1 MEIAVADERAYWIK
15 ETLTIEQAQGR
26 AWAKKADA
34 FGTITKLFQRPKD
47 TEIELIYSEKR
58 YEPFWHVVCQA
69 RYVYDRERK
78 HTINVEGSEVKA
90 LTIQGERYEVEE
102 KPKPHIALPAMEHC
116 SEEHSREVFV
126 DAISGDKQDWAGYL
140 KYDSTLIEDI
150 DHFALEGAIV
160 MPPEVRASLVVRETL
175 GNLMKVV
182 QADTVHEE
190 LVEVETVDLYYR
202 PIYAFEYLWQ
212 PKDKQAVIEF
222 DGLTGEIRTG
232 GKAIRQQVGKMLTK
246 ELLFDI
252 GVDTV
257 DLFVP
262 GGGIAIKL
270 VRALAERSK
279 K

>member
-15 ETLTIEQAQGR
+15 ETLTLEQAQGR

-34 FGTITKLFQRPKD
+34 FGTIAKFLQRPKD
-47 TEIELIYSEKR
+47 TEIELTYSEKR
-58 YEPFWHVVCQA
+58 YEPFWHVVCHA

-78 HTINVEGSEVKA
+78 YTLNVESTEVKA
-90 LTIQGERYEVEE
+90 LTIQGERYEVQE
-102 KPKPHIALPAMEHC
+102 KPKPHIALPATEHC
-116 SEEHSREVFV
+116 SEECSREVFV
-126 DAISGDKQDWAGYL
+126 DAISGDKQDWASYL

-150 DHFALEGAIV
+150 DHFTLEGAIIV
-160 MPPEVRASLVVRETL
+160 PPEVRASLVVREIL

-190 LVEVETVDLYYR
+190 LVKVETVDLYYR
-202 PIYAFEYLWQ
+202 PLYAFEYLWQ
-212 PKDKQAVIEF
+212 PKDKRAVIEF
-222 DGLTGEIRTG
+222 DGLTGEIRTD
-232 GKAIRQQVGKMLTK
+232 GKAIRQQVGKVLTK
-246 ELLFDI
+246 EVLFDI

-270 VRALAERSK
+270 VKALAERK

>member
-15 ETLTIEQAQGR
+15 ETLTLELAQGR

-34 FGTITKLFQRPKD
+34 FGTIAKFLQRPKD
-47 TEIELIYSEKR
+47 AEIELTHSEKR
-58 YEPFWHVVCQA
+58 YEPFWHVVCHA
-69 RYVYDRERK
+69 RYVYDRDRK
-78 HTINVEGSEVKA
+78 YTINVEGTEVKA
-90 LTIQGERYEVEE
+90 LTIHGERYEIQE
-102 KPKPHIALPAMEHC
+102 KPKPHIALPTTEHC
-116 SEEHSREVFV
+116 SEEYSREVFV
-126 DAISGDKQDWAGYL
+126 DAISGDKQEWAGYL
-140 KYDSTLIEDI
+140 EYDRSLIEDI
-150 DHFALEGAIV
+150 DNFALEGAIV
-160 MPPEVRASLVVRETL
+160 VPPEVRASFVVRETL
-175 GNLMKVV
+175 GNLMKVA
-182 QADTVHEE
+182 QADMVHKE

-212 PKDKQAVIEF
+212 PKDKRAVIEF

-232 GKAIRQQVGKMLTK
+232 GKAIHQQVGKVLTK

-270 VRALAERSK
+270 VRARAERK
-279 K
+279 KK

>member
-15 ETLTIEQAQGR
+15 ETLTLEQAQGR
-26 AWAKKADA
+26 TWAKKAEA
-34 FGTITKLFQRPKD
+34 FGTIAKFLHRPKD
-47 TEIELIYSEKR
+47 TEIELTYSEKR
-58 YEPFWHVVCQA
+58 YEPFWHIVCHA
-69 RYVYDRERK
+69 RYVYDRDRK
-78 HTINVEGSEVKA
+78 YTITVEGTEVKA
-90 LTIQGERYEVEE
+90 LSIHGERYEIQE
-102 KPKPHIALPAMEHC
+102 KPKPHIALPATEHC
-116 SEEHSREVFV
+116 LEEYSREVFV

-150 DHFALEGAIV
+150 DNFALEGAIMV
-160 MPPEVRASLVVRETL
+160 PPEVRASFVVRETL
-175 GNLMKVV
+175 GDLMKVV

-212 PKDKQAVIEF
+212 PKDKRAVIEF

-232 GKAIRQQVGKMLTK
+232 GKAIRQQVGKVLTK

-252 GVDTV
+252 GIDTV

-270 VRALAERSK
+270 VRAIAKRK
-279 K
+279 KK

>member
-15 ETLTIEQAQGR
+15 ETLPLEQAQGR

-34 FGTITKLFQRPKD
+34 FGTIAKFLQRPKD
-47 TEIELIYSEKR
+47 AEIELTYSEKR
-58 YEPFWHVVCQA
+58 YEPFWHVVCRA

-78 HTINVEGSEVKA
+78 YTINVEGTEVKA
-90 LTIQGERYEVEE
+90 LTIHRERYEVQE
-102 KPKPHIALPAMEHC
+102 KPNLHIALPATEHC
-116 SEEHSREVFV
+116 SEEYSREVFV
-126 DAISGDKQDWAGYL
+126 DAISGDKQDWANYL

-150 DHFALEGAIV
+150 DHFAREGAIV
-160 MPPEVRASLVVRETL
+160 VPPEVRASLVVRETL

-212 PKDKQAVIEF
+212 PKDKRAVIEF

-232 GKAIRQQVGKMLTK
+232 GKAMRQQVGKVLTR

-270 VRALAERSK
+270 VRAIAERRK

>member
-15 ETLTIEQAQGR
+15 EILTLEQAQGR

-34 FGTITKLFQRPKD
+34 FGTIARFLQRPKD
-47 TEIELIYSEKR
+47 AEIELTYSEKR
-58 YEPFWHVVCQA
+58 YEPFWHVVCHA
-69 RYVYDRERK
+69 RYIYDRERK
-78 HTINVEGSEVKA
+78 YTIHVEGTEVKA
-90 LTIQGERYEVEE
+90 LTIHGERYEIQE
-102 KPKPHIALPAMEHC
+102 KPEPHIALPATENC
-116 SEEHSREVFV
+116 SEEPSREVFV
-126 DAISGDKQDWAGYL
+126 DAINGDRQDWAGYL
-140 KYDSTLIEDI
+140 KYDKVLIEDI
-150 DHFALEGAIV
+150 DNFAPEGAIMV
-160 MPPEVRASLVVRETL
+160 LPEVRASFVVRETL

-202 PIYAFEYLWQ
+202 PIYAFEYLWR
-212 PKDKQAVIEF
+212 PKDKRAVVEF
-222 DGLTGEIRTG
+222 DGLTGEIRTD
-232 GKAIRQQVGKMLTK
+232 GKTIRQQVGKVLTK

-270 VRALAERSK
+270 VRAMAK
-279 K
+279 KKR

>member
-15 ETLTIEQAQGR
+15 ETLSLEQAQGR

-34 FGTITKLFQRPKD
+34 FGTIAKFLQRPKD
-47 TEIELIYSEKR
+47 AEIELAYSEKR
-58 YEPFWHVVCQA
+58 YEPFWHVVCHA

-78 HTINVEGSEVKA
+78 YTINVEGTEVKA
-90 LTIQGERYEVEE
+90 LTIHGERYEVQE
-102 KPKPHIALPAMEHC
+102 KPKPHMALPTTEHC
-116 SEEHSREVFV
+116 SEEYSREVFV

-140 KYDSTLIEDI
+140 KYDRGLIEDI
-150 DHFALEGAIV
+150 DHFAPEGAIV
-160 MPPEVRASLVVRETL
+160 VAPEVRASFVVRETL

-190 LVEVETVDLYYR
+190 LVEVETADLYYR

-212 PKDKQAVIEF
+212 PKDKRAVIEF

-232 GKAIRQQVGKMLTK
+232 GKAIREQVGKVLTK

-270 VRALAERSK
+270 ARAIAERRK
-279 K
+279 R

>member
-15 ETLTIEQAQGR
+15 ETLTLEQAQGR

-34 FGTITKLFQRPKD
+34 FGTIAKFLQRPKD
-47 TEIELIYSEKR
+47 AEIELTYSEKR
-58 YEPFWHVVCQA
+58 YEPFWHVVCHA

-78 HTINVEGSEVKA
+78 YTMDVEGTEVKA
-90 LTIQGERYEVEE
+90 LTIHGEKYEVQKE
-102 KPKPHIALPAMEHC
+102 PKPHIALPAIEHC
-116 SEEHSREVFV
+116 AEEYSHEVFV
-126 DAISGDKQDWAGYL
+126 DAISGDKQDWASYL

-150 DHFALEGAIV
+150 DHFAPEEAIV
-160 MPPEVRASLVVRETL
+160 VPPEVRASFVVRETL

-202 PIYAFEYLWQ
+202 PLYAFEYLWQ
-212 PKDKQAVIEF
+212 PKDKRAVIEF

-232 GKAIRQQVGKMLTK
+232 GKAIRQQVGKVLTK

-270 VRALAERSK
+270 VRAIAARRK

>member
-15 ETLTIEQAQGR
+15 ETLTLEQAQGR

-34 FGTITKLFQRPKD
+34 LGTIAKFLQRPKD
-47 TEIELIYSEKR
+47 AEIELTYSEKR
-58 YEPFWHVVCQA
+58 YEPFWHVACHA
-69 RYVYDRERK
+69 RYIYDRERK
-78 HTINVEGSEVKA
+78 YTINVEGTEVKA
-90 LTIQGERYEVEE
+90 VTIHGERHEIQE
-102 KPKPHIALPAMEHC
+102 KPKPCIALPVTEHC

-126 DAISGDKQDWAGYL
+126 DAINGDRQDWAGYL
-140 KYDSTLIEDI
+140 KYDKVLIEDI
-150 DHFALEGAIV
+150 DNFAPEGAIMV
-160 MPPEVRASLVVRETL
+160 PPEVRASFVVRETL

-202 PIYAFEYLWQ
+202 PIYAFEYLWR
-212 PKDKQAVIEF
+212 PKDKRAVVEF

-232 GKAIRQQVGKMLTK
+232 GKAIRQQVGKVLNK

-270 VRALAERSK
+270 VRAIAEKRK